1 MTIRGIAARPVLEL
15 VFPDLRIDQLAS
27 GDPASGSLTPHPHH
41 LPAAIRRP
49 ARNEAVSCAIR
60 RLGLESP
67 RTLFGLRTRYAASAP
82 GRASSVAS
90 RASR

>member
-41 LPAAIRRP
+41 LPVAIRRP
-49 ARNEAVSCAIR
+49 ARMKR
-60 RLGLESP
+60 
-67 RTLFGLRTRYAASAP
+67 
-82 GRASSVAS
+82 
-90 RASR
+90 